1 MDYVNRWLLLTESY
15 VRTLKIG
22 LPRWGNAVNL
32 RIIDSLDKMQYR
44 RCPLIT
50 RCGGSFSQEK
60 PGFLVQAPLLVLLFD
75 I

>member
-32 RIIDSLDKMQYR
+32 RIIDSLDKMQYKR
-44 RCPLIT
+44 RHPSFVTLSRAT
-50 RCGGSFSQEK
+50 FSQD
-60 PGFLVQAPLLVLLFD
+60 PGEG
-75 I
+75 